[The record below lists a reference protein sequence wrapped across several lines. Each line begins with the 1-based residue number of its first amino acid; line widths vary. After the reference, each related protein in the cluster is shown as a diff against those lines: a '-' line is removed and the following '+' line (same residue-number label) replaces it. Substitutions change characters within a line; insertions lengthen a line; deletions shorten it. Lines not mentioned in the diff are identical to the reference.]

1 MSKNKKVIHYG
12 ARYINYGCSIYHK
25 DADKYWDNWNKAN
38 EIMVNNNYKSK
49 RTNVKNKP
57 IRKTDIEKVTCEK
70 CLFDIWKKL
79 DRKLK
84 NIYFPTTTRKEMGI
98 KCK

>member
-1 MSKNKKVIHYG
+1 MYIKMETNMS
-12 ARYINYGCSIYHK
+12 
-25 DADKYWDNWNKAN
+25 
-38 EIMVNNNYKSK
+38 
-49 RTNVKNKP
+49 
-57 IRKTDIEKVTCEK
+57 RKTDIEKVTCEK